1 MLGWSLGPLGAC
13 FLSAT
18 ELPSYPGFASATTVI
33 KLRPSH
39 LSAETVIDNAGQR
52 QTSRQM
58 GLCPLTKKVV
68 QAGAAHL
75 PALPS
80 IARFRISPD
89 RIIPELGIER
99 KEQLGSRV
107 ANGVFFLSGF
117 TKSQAVWCGKVT
129 QRSKHA
135 MLWARGPGYYC
146 RSHTT
151 TGETPGFS
159 SVLSLASLC
168 RSSAWQER
176 PILKILATT

>member
-18 ELPSYPGFASATTVI
+18 EWPSYPGFASATTVI

-39 LSAETVIDNAGQR
+39 LSAKTVIDNAGQR

-58 GLCPLTKKVV
+58 GLRPLTKKFV
-68 QAGAAHL
+68 QAGAARL

-80 IARFRISPD
+80 IAWVPISPD
-89 RIIPELGIER
+89 RIIPQLGVER
-99 KEQLGSRV
+99 KEHLGSRV

-135 MLWARGPGYYC
+135 MLWARAQATAADP
-146 RSHTT
+146 
-151 TGETPGFS
+151 TPQ
-159 SVLSLASLC
+159 LERLLASLQC
-168 RSSAWQER
+168 YLWPASIDPQPGKRG
-176 PILKILATT
+176 PF